1 VSVRDS
7 SDASARGSPGASS
20 DDSSGTSGGSSG
32 ASGGSSGASAGG
44 SSDASVRGSPGADS
58 GWLERLVDLSDE
70 IRAATREALVEAV
83 RGGTLERLAR
93 AAGQGAGDVTYGIDV
108 PAEHA
113 VDRWLEETARA
124 TPLSLLTE
132 DAGWRHRGPD
142 GEGGVRALEGFG
154 HGGPRISVDP
164 IDGTRVLM
172 CDLRPAWSVIGL
184 AGPGPFEPRIGEVVA
199 GVLSEIP
206 DSRAARY
213 RRLSALRGEGC
224 RLEERELEGDRLLLE
239 RRLDAGADDRVDHG
253 IFSFFKYMP
262 AERPRIASIEAA
274 FFARL
279 AADEKADVR
288 ACFDD
293 QYTSNGGQLAL
304 LALGTYRMIADV
316 RAHLFERTLTSKPY
330 DVAGAVICAQEAGAI
345 VTAVGGSPLDFPL
358 DVTTP
363 VSFVGWANRR
373 TEERLS
379 KHLAAVLR
387 ST

>member
-1 VSVRDS
+1 VSGRGSREFGAGDTGDRS
-7 SDASARGSPGASS
+7 ADGSRELGARGIPGL
-20 DDSSGTSGGSSG
+20 DD
-32 ASGGSSGASAGG
+32 
-44 SSDASVRGSPGADS
+44 R
-58 GWLERLVDLSDE
+58 WLERLVDLSDR
-70 IRAATREALVEAV
+70 IRAAAREALIEAV
-83 RGGTLERLAR
+83 RGGTLERLSR
-93 AAGQGAGDVTYGIDV
+93 AAGQGVGDVTYGIDV

-113 VDRWLEETARA
+113 IDRWLAETARE

-132 DAGWRHRGPD
+132 DSGWRHRGPD
-142 GEGGVRALEGFG
+142 VSEVAGGKGGIRALDGFD

-184 AGPGPFEPRIGEVVA
+184 AGPGPSEPRIGDVVL

-206 DSRAARY
+206 DSRGASY
-213 RRLSALRGEGC
+213 RRLSAIRGGGC
-224 RLEERELEGDRLLLE
+224 RLVERDLTEDEPSADRRLEAGADQGAA

-262 AERPRIASIEAA
+262 AERPRIAAIEAA

-279 AADEKADVR
+279 AETERADVR

-316 RAHLFERTLTSKPY
+316 RAHLFEKTLTSKPY
-330 DVAGAVICAQEAGAI
+330 DVAGAVICAQEAGAV
-345 VTAVGGSPLDFPL
+345 VTAVDGSPLDFPL
-358 DVTTP
+358 DAKTP
-363 VSFVGWANRR
+363 VSFVGWANRA
-373 TEERLS
+373 TEKRLS
-379 KHLAAVLR
+379 KYLAEVLR
-387 ST
+387 SERSR

>member
-1 VSVRDS
+1 MNANR
-7 SDASARGSPGASS
+7 
-20 DDSSGTSGGSSG
+20 
-32 ASGGSSGASAGG
+32 
-44 SSDASVRGSPGADS
+44 
-58 GWLERLVDLSDE
+58 WLERILDLSDR
-70 IRAATREALVEAV
+70 IRAASRSALLEAV
-83 RGGTLERLAR
+83 REGSLDRLSR

-113 VDRWLEETARA
+113 IDDWLAETAREL
-124 TPLSLLTE
+124 PLSLLTE

-142 GEGGVRALEGFG
+142 GRGGVRELQGFD

-184 AGPGPFEPRIGEVVA
+184 AGPGPSTPRISEVSV

-206 DSRAARY
+206 DSRAASY
-213 RRLSALRGEGC
+213 RRLTASRGEGC
-224 RLEERELEGDRLLLE
+224 RFEERVLEGDRVLAD

-253 IFSFFKYMP
+253 IFSFFRYMP
-262 AERPRIASIEAA
+262 SERPRIAALEAA

-279 AADEKADVR
+279 AAEERADVR

-316 RAHLFERTLTSKPY
+316 RAHLFAKTLTSKPY

-345 VTAVGGSPLDFPL
+345 VTAVDGSPLDFPL

-373 TEERLS
+373 TAERLS
-379 KHLAAVLR
+379 KHLSDGLR
-387 ST
+387 ALQ